1 LGLSA
6 VHLDK
11 NPHRYNR
18 FAVNRKGL
26 FMNMRTGIFF
36 LVLFCLIFQ
45 PTAQPLPPVLHVL
58 PAAAASPQLTL
69 VTAAVCEGVKE
80 LSPQYP
86 GIVFSIAAGKVSCFS
101 FFDPVPKKT
110 YIHHNWYYRDKL
122 TTKIKLTLKPPSW
135 STFSTIQL
143 RESDIGPWRVEI
155 TDQKGKTFKVLRF
168 SVTE

>member
-1 LGLSA
+1 
-6 VHLDK
+6 
-11 NPHRYNR
+11 
-18 FAVNRKGL
+18 
-26 FMNMRTGIFF
+26 MNMRIGIFF
-36 LVLFCLIFQ
+36 LILSCLVFQ
-45 PTAQPLPPVLHVL
+45 PTGQPLPLVFQVL

-69 VTAAVCEGVKE
+69 VSAAVCESVKE

-86 GIVFSIAAGKVSCFS
+86 AIVFSIATGKVSCFS
-101 FFDPVPKKT
+101 FFDPVPQKT
-110 YIHHNWYYRDKL
+110 PIYHNWYYRDKL

-155 TDQKGKTFKVLRF
+155 TDQKGDVFKVLRF

>member
-1 LGLSA
+1 M
-6 VHLDK
+6 VPK
-11 NPHRYNR
+11 
-18 FAVNRKGL
+18 
-26 FMNMRTGIFF
+26 MNMRTGILL
-36 LVLFCLIFQ
+36 LVLFCLVFQ
-45 PTAQPLPPVLHVL
+45 PTGQPLPLVLQAL

-69 VTAAVCEGVKE
+69 VTAAICESVKE

-86 GIVFSIAAGKVSCFS
+86 AIVFSIVAGKVSCFS

-110 YIHHNWYYRDKL
+110 FIYHNWYHRNNL
-122 TTKIKLTLKPPSW
+122 TTKIKLTLKPSSW

-155 TDQKGKTFKVLRF
+155 ADQKGKVIKVLRF

>member
-1 LGLSA
+1 
-6 VHLDK
+6 
-11 NPHRYNR
+11 
-18 FAVNRKGL
+18 
-26 FMNMRTGIFF
+26 MNIRNAIFP
-36 LVLFCLIFQ
+36 LVLFCLVFQ
-45 PTAQPLPPVLHVL
+45 PTGQLLPPVFKAL

-69 VTAAVCEGVKE
+69 VSAVVCESVKE

-86 GIVFSIAAGKVSCFS
+86 AVVFSIAVGKISCFS

-110 YIHHNWYYRDKL
+110 NIYHNWYYRDKL

-155 TDQKGKTFKVLRF
+155 TDQYGKLIKVSRF

>member
-1 LGLSA
+1 
-6 VHLDK
+6 
-11 NPHRYNR
+11 
-18 FAVNRKGL
+18 
-26 FMNMRTGIFF
+26 MNVRTGIFS
-36 LVLFCLIFQ
+36 LVLFYLVFQ
-45 PTAQPLPPVLHVL
+45 PTGQPLPLVFQVL

-69 VTAAVCEGVKE
+69 VSAAVCESVKE

-86 GIVFSIAAGKVSCFS
+86 AIVFSIVAGKVSCFS
-101 FFDPVPKKT
+101 FFDPVPKQT
-110 YIHHNWYYRDKL
+110 HIYHNWYYRDKL

-155 TDQKGKTFKVLRF
+155 TDQKGKVIKVLRF

>member
-1 LGLSA
+1 
-6 VHLDK
+6 
-11 NPHRYNR
+11 
-18 FAVNRKGL
+18 
-26 FMNMRTGIFF
+26 MNMRTGILL
-36 LVLFCLIFQ
+36 LVLFCLVFQ
-45 PTAQPLPPVLHVL
+45 PTGQPLPLAFQAL

-69 VTAAVCEGVKE
+69 VSAAVCESVKE

-86 GIVFSIAAGKVSCFS
+86 AIVFSIVAGKVSCFS

-110 YIHHNWYYRDKL
+110 IIYHNWYYRNNL

-155 TDQKGKTFKVLRF
+155 TDQKGKVIKVLRL

>member
-1 LGLSA
+1 
-6 VHLDK
+6 
-11 NPHRYNR
+11 
-18 FAVNRKGL
+18 
-26 FMNMRTGIFF
+26 MNNRTGI
-36 LVLFCLIFQ
+36 LLLILFCLVFQ
-45 PTAQPLPPVLHVL
+45 PTGQTLPLVFQTLPV
-58 PAAAASPQLTL
+58 AAASPPLTL
-69 VTAAVCEGVKE
+69 VDAVVCESVKD

-86 GIVFSIAAGKVSCFS
+86 AVVFSIVAGKVSCFS

-110 YIHHNWYYRDKL
+110 AIYHNWYYRNNL

-155 TDQKGKTFKVLRF
+155 TDQKGKVIKVLRF

>member
-1 LGLSA
+1 
-6 VHLDK
+6 
-11 NPHRYNR
+11 
-18 FAVNRKGL
+18 
-26 FMNMRTGIFF
+26 MNIRNAIFP
-36 LVLFCLIFQ
+36 LVLFCLVFQ
-45 PTAQPLPPVLHVL
+45 PTGQLLPPVFQAL

-69 VTAAVCEGVKE
+69 VSAVVCESVKE

-86 GIVFSIAAGKVSCFS
+86 AVVFSIAVGKISCFS

-110 YIHHNWYYRDKL
+110 NIYHNWYYRDKL

-155 TDQKGKTFKVLRF
+155 TDQYGKLIKVSRF